1 MLLICD
7 LAQKLICKVIAIID
21 QNVVRIGQVSLSH
34 ARNNH
39 VVNLELSL
47 GKHTLLGVLR
57 IVNWYSILERE
68 GSVLPRVIDVDTTLV
83 RIYIAAK
90 GEFLLANLDS
100 CVVCAQPNRVCTPI
114 TISQVAQVV
123 DIDEDRANL
132 LLPWMRRLSS

>member
-1 MLLICD
+1 MLIISD

-21 QNVVRIGQVSLSH
+21 QNVIRIGQVSLSH

-39 VVNLELSL
+39 VVNLELRL
-47 GKHTLLGVLR
+47 GEHTLLGVLG
-57 IVNWYSILERE
+57 IVNWYSILERK

-100 CVVCAQPNRVCTPI
+100 RVVSA
-114 TISQVAQVV
+114 
-123 DIDEDRANL
+123 
-132 LLPWMRRLSS
+132 